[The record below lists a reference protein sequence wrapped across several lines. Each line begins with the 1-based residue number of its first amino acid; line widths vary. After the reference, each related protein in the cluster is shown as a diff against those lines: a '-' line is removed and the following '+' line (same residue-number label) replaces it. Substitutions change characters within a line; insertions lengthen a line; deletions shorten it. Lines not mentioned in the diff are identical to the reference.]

1 MISLLKLKFSAVE
14 HYSGAF
20 TIFLKYFHL
29 PFVFQMWIKNP
40 SQFHPTC
47 VHLGLWWNR
56 KWLSDPCRSSFY
68 PGVHNQWGSTWI
80 LCRSFSQ
87 KKPHCFLSFTV
98 EHHDITD
105 RFCHQILALSCAK
118 IYSWHWVSRITEL
131 FLFAYRVMIP
141 NRLLILAQMSQHNF
155 SVGNVNKTLFMGVI
169 FFLYT
174 YEQSFL
180 DTAWL

>member
-1 MISLLKLKFSAVE
+1 MKSLLKLKFSAVE

-29 PFVFQMWIKNP
+29 PFVFQMWIKIP

-118 IYSWHWVSRITEL
+118 IYSWHWVSRITEKVDCISSSL
-131 FLFAYRVMIP
+131 PTGSWSPTGYWTLPKCLSIIFLSAMWIRPFSWVLYFFSTH
-141 NRLLILAQMSQHNF
+141 MSNPF
-155 SVGNVNKTLFMGVI
+155 
-169 FFLYT
+169 
-174 YEQSFL
+174 
-180 DTAWL
+180 